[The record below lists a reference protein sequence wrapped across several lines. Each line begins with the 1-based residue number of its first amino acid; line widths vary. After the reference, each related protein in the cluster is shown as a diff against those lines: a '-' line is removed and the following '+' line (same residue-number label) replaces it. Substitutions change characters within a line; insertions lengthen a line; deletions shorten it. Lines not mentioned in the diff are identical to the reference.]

1 MATLGKD
8 ASTAT
13 PFRRLQST
21 AEHRYR
27 YIGEGDFGGK
37 ALGLA
42 FMDELLRDRFDP
54 SEFPGINVA
63 IPKLVVL
70 RSSMF
75 RNFIQFNNLTELLN
89 DPPSDDRIGRAFQ
102 RATFPGTF
110 TGDLMSLAESL
121 RGPLAVRSSSRLED
135 AMFQPFAG
143 VYATKMIPN
152 NQSDTTAR
160 FHKLIEAIKF
170 VWASTWFREARLY
183 MEKAGVNPLEEEMAV
198 IIQEVAGVKHGER
211 FYPTMS
217 GVGRSFNYYAFG
229 RARPEQG
236 VIDLAL
242 GLGKHIVDGGLVWT
256 YCPAYPKLPPPVASP
271 RDLLKTTQSRFWSV
285 NLGDIPTFDPLREAE
300 YLLKNEVEAAEKD
313 GELNHIA
320 STYDGQADRILPGIT
335 NPGPRV
341 IDFGPILQY
350 NVFPLNK
357 LITHLLKLCEEEL
370 KQDVEIEFAIQLPE
384 KSSDTVEFSFLQVR
398 PMVAFEEKV
407 SIHEADFSNADLLI
421 SSDRVL
427 GNGIAR
433 NVEDV
438 VYVKPDTFTAAKT
451 PQIAQE
457 IDKINL
463 SLMRDKRPC
472 LLIGFGRW
480 GSSDSWLGIP
490 VVWSQ
495 ISSASNIVE
504 VTTPEMNVD
513 LSQGSHFFH
522 NLSSFQVN
530 YFAVSHDSPNVV
542 DFDWLNTRE
551 VVQETDFVRHVRLKK
566 PLCIKVDGRSARGVI
581 IHG

>member
-8 ASTAT
+8 ATYAT
-13 PFRRLQST
+13 PFHRHQNT
-21 AEHRYR
+21 AEQRYR
-27 YIGEGDFGGK
+27 FIGAGEFGGK

-54 SEFPGINVA
+54 REFPSIDVT
-63 IPKLVVL
+63 IPEMVVL

-75 RNFIQFNNLTELLN
+75 RDFVEFNKLQELLD
-89 DPPSDDRIGRAFQ
+89 DPPSDERIGRAFQ
-102 RATFPGTF
+102 KATFPGKHV
-110 TGDLMSLAESL
+110 GDLMSLADTL
-121 RGPLAVRSSSRLED
+121 KGPLAVRSSSRLED

-152 NQSDTTAR
+152 NLSDTTAR

-183 MEKAGVNPLEEEMAV
+183 MEKAHVDPADEEMAV
-198 IIQEVAGVKHGER
+198 IIQVVAGSEHGDR
-211 FYPTMS
+211 FYPTLS

-236 VIDLAL
+236 VVDLAL

-256 YCPAYPKLPPPVASP
+256 YCPSYPKLPPPVGSMQ
-271 RDLLKTTQSRFWSV
+271 DLLKTTQTDFWSV
-285 NLGDIPTFDPLREAE
+285 NLGNIPTFDPLQEAE
-300 YLLKNEVEAAEKD
+300 YLVKAGLDVAEED
-313 GELNHIA
+313 GSLNHIA
-320 STYDGQADRILPGIT
+320 STYDAQSDRLQPGIGRD
-335 NPGPRV
+335 GPRV
-341 IDFGPILQY
+341 IDFGPTLQFSL
-350 NVFPLNK
+350 FPLNK
-357 LITHLLKLCEEEL
+357 LVQRLLKLCEEEIG
-370 KQDVEIEFAIQLPE
+370 QEVEIEFAVELP
-384 KSSDTVEFSFLQVR
+384 KSSEDMAKFSFLQVR
-398 PMVAFEEKV
+398 PMVAFEENV
-407 SIHEADFSNADLLI
+407 TLTEADYENRDLLL
-421 SSDRVL
+421 SSDRAL
-427 GNGIAR
+427 GNGI
-433 NVEDV
+433 DQQLLDII
-438 VYVKPDTFTAAKT
+438 YLKPESFNAAKT

-457 IDKINL
+457 LEPINL
-463 SLMRDKRPC
+463 SLLRENRPC

-480 GSSDSWLGIP
+480 GTSDPWLGIP

-495 ISSASNIVE
+495 ISAASSIVE

-530 YFAVSHDSPNVV
+530 YFAVSHDSPNTI
-542 DFDWLNTRE
+542 DFEWLSRRPL
-551 VVQETDFVRHVRLKK
+551 VQETEYLRHVRLLK
-566 PLCIKVDGRSARGVI
+566 PLLVKVDGRSARGVI